1 MTQLR
6 TRTACALVAALL
18 SSCGLFATPGYD
30 PDDPSK
36 VVCGCHDGQTCF
48 EEATALANDKG
59 ETAETGEDLLYL
71 TQCACFQGSVA
82 GCNIISHFA
91 KDWVRACE
99 RGDDVKNSC
108 AIAGFVHHHG
118 VLVPQIN
125 GRSFKRDPK
134 AAAKA
139 FARACNA
146 GSPVCDA
153 YH

>member
-1 MTQLR
+1 MTLR
-6 TRTACALVAALL
+6 TTPTACALALFVGA
-18 SSCGLFATPGYD
+18 CGLFATPGYD
-30 PDDPSK
+30 PDDPTK

-48 EEATALANDKG
+48 EAATALANEKG
-59 ETAETGEDLLYL
+59 ENAETGEDLLYY
-71 TQCACFQGSVA
+71 TQCACFQGSMA

-108 AIAGFVHHHG
+108 AIAGFVHQHG

-125 GRSFKRDPK
+125 GRSFPRDPE

-139 FARACNA
+139 FTLACNA

-153 YH
+153 YR